1 MRCVSSRPGTFLS
14 ERGRS
19 TPSGTGFLS
28 PNAWAVPGW
37 SGPHPAARNVPNIV
51 RKEKERGMSE
61 LCPKDEVVILQPG

>member
-1 MRCVSSRPGTFLS
+1 MCVLAAGDISVRAGTFDAVGDRIPVP
-14 ERGRS
+14 ERV
-19 TPSGTGFLS
+19 
-28 PNAWAVPGW
+28 AVPGW